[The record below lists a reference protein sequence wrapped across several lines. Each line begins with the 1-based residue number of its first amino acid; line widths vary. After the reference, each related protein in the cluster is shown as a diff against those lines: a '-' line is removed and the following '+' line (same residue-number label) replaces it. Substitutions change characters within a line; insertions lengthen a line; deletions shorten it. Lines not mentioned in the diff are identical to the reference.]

1 MKLNK
6 KKIIAREFLLF
17 LGCVLISSLAFI
29 GTYPYNYS
37 IDSKIDKLE
46 KDIIP
51 LTIAI
56 DSLEKP
62 FNAKLSKQKWFFEE
76 FQKNT
81 VLKQSYR
88 DSKELWQRLEY
99 LHKKDSIEYN
109 WNNVWNNAL
118 LDYNRSVGFK
128 NPTQFDKFIKD
139 NSLNDSELKIATNTE
154 TVRVK
159 VANFESQI
167 PKLWHKILDIKDQLN
182 FALIFLI
189 ITGVIAFP
197 IRYLFYSVKWSIRT
211 LKQKK

>member
-6 KKIIAREFLLF
+6 KRIIAREFLLF

-56 DSLEKP
+56 DSLETTI
-62 FNAKLSKQKWFFEE
+62 NAKVAKQKWLFEE
-76 FQKNT
+76 WQKNT
-81 VLKQSYR
+81 DLADYKDYN
-88 DSKELWQRLEY
+88 EIWQILEY
-99 LHKKDSIEYN
+99 LHKKDSIEYK
-109 WNNVWNNAL
+109 WNNVWANTV
-118 LDYNRSVGFK
+118 LDFNRSVGFK

-139 NSLNDSELKIATNTE
+139 NSLNDSELKIATETE

-159 VANFESQI
+159 VANLESQI
-167 PKLWHKILDIKDQLN
+167 KNYKYKILDIDDQLY

-189 ITGVIAFP
+189 ITGIITFP

-211 LKQKK
+211 LKQKE

>member
-6 KKIIAREFLLF
+6 KRIIAREFLLF

-56 DSLEKP
+56 DSLESTI
-62 FNAKLSKQKWFFEE
+62 NAKVSKQKWFFEE
-76 FQKNT
+76 WQKNPEYSAG
-81 VLKQSYR
+81 KDYN
-88 DSKELWQRLEY
+88 EMWQRLEY
-99 LHKKDSIEYN
+99 FHKKDSIEYK
-109 WNNVWNNAL
+109 WNNVWANTT
-118 LDYNRSVGFK
+118 LDFTRSLGFK

-139 NSLNDSELKIATNTE
+139 NSLNDSELKIATETE
-154 TVRVK
+154 PVRVK
-159 VANFESQI
+159 VANLESRI
-167 PKLWHKILDIKDQLN
+167 KKYKILDIDDQLY

-189 ITGVIAFP
+189 IMGIIAFP
-197 IRYLFYSVKWSIRT
+197 IRYLFYSVKWSLRT
-211 LKQKK
+211 LKQKE